1 MSLLAARFC
10 PRAGARDRFSFSEEQ
25 SVRPSVRCQTKAK
38 FIQSAADDARAR
50 TGLKSEEEVE
60 TDSTGDDVAP
70 KEGARVRW

>member
-1 MSLLAARFC
+1 MSSLAPRVC

-38 FIQSAADDARAR
+38 FIQSAADDAKAR
-50 TGLKSEEEVE
+50 IGLKSEEVE

-70 KEGARVRW
+70 KKGARVRW